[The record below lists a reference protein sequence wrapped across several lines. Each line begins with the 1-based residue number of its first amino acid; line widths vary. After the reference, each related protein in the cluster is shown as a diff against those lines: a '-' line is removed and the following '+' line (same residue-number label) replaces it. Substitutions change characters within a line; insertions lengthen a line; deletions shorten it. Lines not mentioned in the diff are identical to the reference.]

1 MAQNAVDDAPS
12 QWLGPLRVPRRRIS
26 RWRKRVTARWRRSL
40 QMRVVATTL
49 VASAMVVG
57 VMGYL
62 VVAGIRA
69 GLLAHKVEAAV
80 GLARATTVELQDR
93 VSAAVDSTDEDQR
106 LGSAVFTVGSRAQ
119 SPGGFYLRVANA
131 TGSRAYDY
139 PPDIDLTRALQPVT
153 TAPVQK
159 AGALAISPLRLT
171 LWTTIDDNP
180 DLPGLLIT
188 DFFQTNQGTYRVYY
202 VFPMGY
208 EVRNLN
214 LVQVWVWATESALVL
229 LLALIAWIV
238 TRQVVTPVRMAAR
251 TAERLSAGR
260 LHERMNVK
268 GQDDLARLGSS
279 FNKMAVNLQHQIGQL
294 EELSR
299 VQRRFVSDV
308 SHELRTPLTTVR
320 MASELLHAS
329 RAAFEPDVA
338 RSAELLQR
346 ELDRFE
352 ALLVDLLEI
361 SRYDA
366 GAAVLDA
373 EAVNIL
379 AVVQRTVDQCSG
391 LAERKQTPLLLQV
404 PGVPVVAE
412 VEGRRIERIMRNLI
426 VNAIEHGD
434 GGPVEITLVATED
447 VVAITVRDYGVGM
460 SPESVVHVF
469 ERFWRADPARSRTTG
484 GTGLGLSIALE
495 DAHLHGGWL
504 QAWGSPGAGANFR
517 LTLPR
522 RTGGELHDSPLP
534 LEPPISEAP
543 DPTMAAPPMLAILPV
558 PTAPTAP
565 VVPAVPAPPA
575 PPAASAVTGGTAT
588 TAAPAPA
595 RRVTRAARV
604 RAAAVAAAAPALFG
618 DEQSDGAPG
627 EGSGA
632 APDDRGPDSV
642 RSGDGARHG
651 ERR

>member
-1 MAQNAVDDAPS
+1 
-12 QWLGPLRVPRRRIS
+12 
-26 RWRKRVTARWRRSL
+26 
-40 QMRVVATTL
+40 
-49 VASAMVVG
+49 MVVG

-69 GLLAHKVEAAV
+69 GLLAHKVTAAVALAHATTVALHDEVNAAV
-80 GLARATTVELQDR
+80 G
-93 VSAAVDSTDEDQR
+93 SPDEDQR
-106 LGSAVFTVGSRAQ
+106 LRVAVENVGSRAQ
-119 SPGGFYLRVANA
+119 SAGGFQLRVRNA
-131 TGSRAYDY
+131 TGRGRA
-139 PPDIDLTRALQPVT
+139 IDFPSDASLARALRPVEAQLAPAPAT
-153 TAPVQK
+153 DKKATSPPVQPS
-159 AGALAISPLRLT
+159 LDV
-171 LWTTIDDNP
+171 LWTTIDEGTGT
-180 DLPGLLIT
+180 PGLLIT
-188 DFFQTNQGTYRVYY
+188 DFFRTDQAHGVQVTYRVFY
-202 VFPMGY
+202 VFPLEY
-208 EVRNLN
+208 EVNNLN
-214 LVQVWVWATESALVL
+214 LVQGWVWATDSALVI

-279 FNKMAVNLQHQIGQL
+279 FNKMAIHLQHQIGQL

-320 MASELLHAS
+320 MASDLLYAS
-329 RAAFEPDVA
+329 RATFEPDVA

-379 AVVQRTVDQCSG
+379 VVVQRTVDQCAG
-391 LAERKQTPLLLQV
+391 LAERRQTPLLVQV
-404 PGVPVVAE
+404 PAVPIVAE
-412 VEGRRIERIMRNLI
+412 VEGRRIERILRNLI

-434 GGPVEITLVATED
+434 GGPVELTVVATED
-447 VVAITVRDYGVGM
+447 AVAITVRDYGVGI
-460 SPESVVHVF
+460 SPESVAHVF

-504 QAWGSPGAGANFR
+504 QAWGRPGAGANFR

-534 LEPPISEAP
+534 LEPAIVDRSVAGEAP
-543 DPTMAAPPMLAILPV
+543 
-558 PTAPTAP
+558 
-565 VVPAVPAPPA
+565 VPAEPPA
-575 PPAASAVTGGTAT
+575 PLLAIAPVPMAT
-588 TAAPAPA
+588 APA
-595 RRVTRAARV
+595 RRGTRAARV
-604 RAAAVAAAAPALFG
+604 RAAAAAAAT
-618 DEQSDGAPG
+618 
-627 EGSGA
+627 A
-632 APDDRGPDSV
+632 APLFADEPWVDSADDSQDRPPDEAPADSGPAPV
-642 RSGDGARHG
+642 QSGDAARQG
-651 ERR
+651 DRR

>member
-1 MAQNAVDDAPS
+1 M
-12 QWLGPLRVPRRRIS
+12 PRRRIS
-26 RWRKRVTARWRRSL
+26 RWRKRVVARWRRSL
-40 QMRVVATTL
+40 QLRVVATTFL
-49 VASAMVVG
+49 VSAIVVG
-57 VMGYL
+57 VMGVF

-69 GLLAHKVEAAV
+69 GLLKHKVDAAARLAVATTDELKERVRPAANDNSDVDHRILAAV
-80 GLARATTVELQDR
+80 N
-93 VSAAVDSTDEDQR
+93 
-106 LGSAVFTVGSRAQ
+106 TVGVRAQ
-119 SPGGFYLRVANA
+119 SPGGFYLRVAPAN
-131 TGSRAYDY
+131 GRGRAYDY
-139 PPDIDLTRALQPVT
+139 PPSQDLTRSIRDA
-153 TAPVQK
+153 APPPEQK
-159 AGALAISPLRLT
+159 VGAPAEPPRSET
-171 LWTTIDDNP
+171 LWTAITTPGQADK
-180 DLPGLLIT
+180 PGLLIT
-188 DFFQTNQGTYRVYY
+188 NWFSTTDGMVYRVFY
-202 VFPMGY
+202 VFPMDY
-208 EVRNLN
+208 EVDNLN
-214 LVQVWVWATESALVL
+214 LVQGWVWATESALVL

-320 MASELLHAS
+320 MAADLLHAS
-329 RAAFEPDVA
+329 RSSFEQDVA

-379 AVVQRTVDQCSG
+379 AVVQRAVDQCAG
-391 LAERKQTPLLLQV
+391 LAERRQTPLLLQI
-404 PGVPVVAE
+404 PGAPVVAE
-412 VEGRRIERIMRNLI
+412 VEGRRIERILRNLI

-434 GGPVEITLVATED
+434 GGPVEISVAATD
-447 VVAITVRDYGVGM
+447 DTVAVSVRDYGVGM
-460 SPESVVHVF
+460 SPQSVEHVF

-504 QAWGSPGAGANFR
+504 QAWAQRNSGAHFL

-522 RTGGELHDSPLP
+522 RVGGALEESPIP
-534 LEPPISEAP
+534 LEPVLLKPPVRAP
-543 DPTMAAPPMLAILPV
+543 AAPE
-558 PTAPTAP
+558 
-565 VVPAVPAPPA
+565 VVESTP
-575 PPAASAVTGGTAT
+575 
-588 TAAPAPA
+588 
-595 RRVTRAARV
+595 RRVTRTSRV
-604 RAAAVAAAAPALFG
+604 RAAAVAAAAARV
-618 DEQSDGAPG
+618 
-627 EGSGA
+627 A
-632 APDDRGPDSV
+632 ATPPF
-642 RSGDGARHG
+642 
-651 ERR
+651 

>member
-1 MAQNAVDDAPS
+1 
-12 QWLGPLRVPRRRIS
+12 
-26 RWRKRVTARWRRSL
+26 
-40 QMRVVATTL
+40 MRVVATTL
-49 VASAMVVG
+49 VASAIVVG
-57 VMGYL
+57 VTGYL

-80 GLARATTVELQDR
+80 ALARATTVELQDG
-93 VSAAVDSTDEDQR
+93 VSAAVNSRDEDR
-106 LGSAVFTVGSRAQ
+106 LLREAVRTVGSRNQ
-119 SPGGFYLRVANA
+119 SPGGFQLRVANA
-131 TGSRAYDY
+131 SGRGFAYDF
-139 PPDIDLTRALQPVT
+139 PPDAKLTRALQDVSP
-153 TAPVQK
+153 
-159 AGALAISPLRLT
+159 GSPLPSPSPSASASASVSASGRKADAPAPARET
-171 LWTTIDDNP
+171 VWTTIDDSTGA
-180 DLPGLLIT
+180 PGLLIT
-188 DFFQTNQGTYRVYY
+188 DFFQTNESQTNQVTTYRVFY
-202 VFPMGY
+202 VFPMDY
-208 EVRNLN
+208 EVANLN
-214 LVQVWVWATESALVL
+214 LVQGWVWATDSALVV

-320 MASELLHAS
+320 MASELLYAS
-329 RAAFEPDVA
+329 RASFAPDVA
-338 RSAELLQR
+338 RSAELLHR

-366 GAAVLDA
+366 GAAVLDS

-379 AVVQRTVDQCSG
+379 TVVQRTVDQCAG
-391 LAERKQTPLLLQV
+391 LAERRQTPLLLQV
-404 PGVPVVAE
+404 PAVPIVAE
-412 VEGRRIERIMRNLI
+412 VEGRRIERILRNLI
-426 VNAIEHGD
+426 LNAIEHGD
-434 GGPVEITLVATED
+434 GGPVEITVVATEEA
-447 VVAITVRDYGVGM
+447 VAITVRDYGVGM
-460 SPESVVHVF
+460 SPESVAHVF

-504 QAWGSPGAGANFR
+504 QVWGSPGAGANFR

-534 LEPPISEAP
+534 LEPTVVDRPAPATTPAPI
-543 DPTMAAPPMLAILPV
+543 LAI
-558 PTAPTAP
+558 A
-565 VVPAVPAPPA
+565 
-575 PPAASAVTGGTAT
+575 
-588 TAAPAPA
+588 AAPAAATPA

-604 RAAAVAAAAPALFG
+604 RAAAAAEAAPSGPEPLDDAG
-618 DEQSDGAPG
+618 DEKTG
-627 EGSGA
+627 
-632 APDDRGPDSV
+632 DRGGYPVPAADPAHQ
-642 RSGDGARHG
+642 GD
-651 ERR
+651 RR